1 MFVPQSCLTLSNP
14 MDCSLPGSSVHQ
26 VSQARILEWV
36 AIPFSRGSSQP
47 RDRTGVSCIAGG
59 FFTVWATREVQESLL
74 HITLYTGSRRNQL
87 LDLFLILLEKQSVR
101 TVLWKSSLKQYCDF
115 KVVNPW
121 LSKGCHHAKLL
132 GNRLSCYTSEGLLRL
147 WGFPSIFKDCAPPSH
162 RDTMWLI
169 TPKGNRPFFFFFIL
183 PCCVACGTLFPD
195 QGSNPG
201 PLQWKHGV

>member
-1 MFVPQSCLTLSNP
+1 

-169 TPKGNRPFFFFFIL
+169 TPKGNRPFFFFFFFNL
-183 PCCVACGTLFPD
+183 AMLCGMWDLI
-195 QGSNPG
+195 SWPG
-201 PLQWKHGV
+201 IKPRPPAMEAWSLNH